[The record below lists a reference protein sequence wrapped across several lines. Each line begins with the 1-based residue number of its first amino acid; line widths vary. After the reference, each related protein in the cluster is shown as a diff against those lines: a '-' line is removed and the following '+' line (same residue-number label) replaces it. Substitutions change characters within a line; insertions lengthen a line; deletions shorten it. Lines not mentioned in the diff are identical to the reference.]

1 MPFSNEE
8 ILGFLKESV
17 GEENLIQV
25 TEPDGILTIEVEKSK
40 LILMVGLLMVGSKL
54 GFCLMVG
61 SKVGTV
67 PLIDSFGLS
76 GRVGIVDSSMSR
88 STFGST

>member
-25 TEPDGILTIEVEKSK
+25 SEPDGILTIEVEKSK
-40 LILMVGLLMVGSKL
+40 LILMVQEKHGEQIK
-54 GFCLMVG
+54 
-61 SKVGTV
+61 KNY
-67 PLIDSFGLS
+67 P
-76 GRVGIVDSSMSR
+76 IVVMNIYVDI
-88 STFGST
+88 